1 MKSRTKKLAVGAAI
15 IAAGGYVA
23 GILTAPKSGKQTRKD
38 FQKAAIKSKSEAERV
53 LKKTHTEL
61 NELMDKAKTKAKRYK
76 NTANKE
82 FASAITKAQFAKE
95 KARDILSA
103 LHDGDAND
111 KDLKKAVNDVN
122 KAISHLK
129 AYLAKPTPAKKPSK

>member
-1 MKSRTKKLAVGAAI
+1 MNIRPIQDNDLDELAQIYTQTYTFFDVG
-15 IAAGGYVA
+15 
-23 GILTAPKSGKQTRKD
+23 
-38 FQKAAIKSKSEAERV
+38 ERW
-53 LKKTHTEL
+53 T
-61 NELMDKAKTKAKRYK
+61 
-76 NTANKE
+76 
-82 FASAITKAQFAKE
+82 KE